1 MMKKLLFVLLIAATA
16 SVETS
21 KAQELMPPE
30 PAPVEDLRGYDW
42 HFLSQKLGNSWSSLT
57 DTQIMYRVSRAYLLQ
72 SRIIQA
78 QAVGDKRS
86 LEHYMD
92 QAMDELAVLSDQPG
106 FVSQPQFREL
116 YRTIVHEHEEYY
128 GADLDEIPEY
138 RSILARRSAMFGTRA
153 PREITKDEISVLS
166 EITPAATTEYTARV
180 HIVNRTGATQEPVIP
195 RGYDR
200 YALSRDCGNP
210 RGSLTEDQITC
221 RVSRA
226 YRLQSR
232 TIRAQADGDQYS
244 AERYMNQVMDELV
257 VLSKQSGF
265 VSQPQF
271 RELYRTIV
279 YEHETGP
286 DTGLNEP
293 QEYGEIYALRDA
305 MFEAQSRM
313 KVPTAAATSLPRIKP
328 VATTIPMTRNKL
340 VEDRVAWWLEVERR
354 DDVIRWLGRADVYF
368 PMIEQIFAE
377 EGVPDELK
385 YLAGVE
391 SGLRPRI
398 QSPAKA
404 VGMWQFIA
412 STGRAMGLR
421 IDEYVD
427 ERMDPV
433 KATRA
438 AARHLKQ
445 LYGYYGGDWQVA
457 LSGYNCSPKCVL
469 KAISRA
475 GGTRKNPPSYWQI
488 RRHLPGET
496 QGYIPKF
503 ISLALIM
510 SNPVEFGLPAVS
522 NGPEF
527 TYDEITVSGMLK
539 LETIARMVGTTTK
552 HIQELNPELRRNIL
566 PPDRTPYTLRIPP
579 NTFARFADAF
589 EQLPDEEKA
598 MPGEHRVRRG
608 ENLGRIAR
616 QYGVTVRAIQ
626 NANGLGNRTR
636 IHPND
641 RLVIPGMSGRGV
653 ARLEGTSARL
663 VAWGKRANR
672 PIAFDSKMAET
683 VRQTPV
689 KLASNTRTRSAENN
703 SSSNHTAQTQ
713 NSSSPGSTRSSITHT
728 VRRGDT
734 LSELAT
740 EYGTTVSAIQQA
752 NGLRGTRIGRGQR
765 LKIPTGRIT
774 HTVKRGENL
783 GMLANRYS
791 TTVQN
796 IRNAN
801 NLHSNTI
808 YPGQKLLIGGTSA
821 QATTHTV
828 RRGENLGL
836 IAKRYGTTVRHIM
849 NANNLRS
856 SRIYPGQKLSIGGEG
871 ADARIVH
878 TVKRGENLT
887 RIAQRYGTTVRSIR
901 NINNLRSSRIYP
913 GQRLSIDP

>member
-1 MMKKLLFVLLIAATA
+1 MKKLLFILLIAATA

-42 HFLSQKLGNSWSSLT
+42 HYFSQNLGNPWSSLT
-57 DTQIMYRVSRAYLLQ
+57 DTQILYRISRAYLLQ

-78 QAVGDKRS
+78 QAVGNTRS
-86 LEHYMD
+86 LEDYMY
-92 QAMDELAVLSDQPG
+92 QAMDELVVLSDQPG

-128 GADLDEIPEY
+128 GADLDEFPEY
-138 RSILARRSAMFGTRA
+138 WSILARRSTMFGTRA
-153 PREITKDEISVLS
+153 PREITEDEITRLS
-166 EITPAATTEYTARV
+166 EVTPAATTEYTARIPAV
-180 HIVNRTGATQEPVIP
+180 DRAGTTQEPVIP

-200 YALSRDCGNP
+200 YALSQDCGNP

-232 TIRAQADGDQYS
+232 TIRAQADGDMYS
-244 AERYMNQVMDELV
+244 AERYMNQVMNELV
-257 VLSKQSGF
+257 VLSNQPDF
-265 VSQPQF
+265 MDQPQF

-279 YEHETGP
+279 HEHETGSL
-286 DTGLNEP
+286 TGLNEP
-293 QEYGEIYALRDA
+293 REYGEIYALRDA

-313 KVPTAAATSLPRIKP
+313 EAPMAAAVNLPRINP
-328 VATTIPMTRNKL
+328 VATTIPMTQNQFVEGSVAWL
-340 VEDRVAWWLEVERR
+340 MEDRR
-354 DDVIRWLGRADVYF
+354 DMLIRMLDLADTYF
-368 PMIEQIFAE
+368 PMIEQVFAE

-385 YLAGVE
+385 YLAVGE
-391 SGLRPRI
+391 SALNPRAR
-398 QSPAKA
+398 SSASA

-412 STGRAMGLR
+412 STGRAEGLR
-421 IDEYVD
+421 IDEFVD

-438 AARHLKQ
+438 AARHLKD
-445 LYGYYGGDWQVA
+445 LYEYYGNDWQVA
-457 LSGYNCSPKCVL
+457 LAGYNCSPRCVL
-469 KAISRA
+469 RAISRA

-488 RRHLPGET
+488 RRHLPRET
-496 QGYIPKF
+496 RGYVPQF
-503 ISLALIM
+503 IAFALIM
-510 SNPVEFGLPAVS
+510 SNPAEFGLPAVS

-527 TYDEITVSGMLK
+527 TYDEVTVSGMLK
-539 LETIARMVGTTTK
+539 LETIARMVGTTTE
-552 HIQELNPELRRNIL
+552 HIQGLNPELRRGIL
-566 PPDRTPYTLRIPP
+566 PPDRTPYTLRIPA

-589 EQLPDEEKA
+589 EKLPDEEKA

-616 QYGVTVRAIQ
+616 RYGVTVRAIQ

-653 ARLEGTSARL
+653 AKLEGNSARL

-672 PIAFDSKMAET
+672 PIKFDVTMAET

-689 KLASNTRTRSAENN
+689 KLASNTRARPADNN
-703 SSSNHTAQTQ
+703 SSSDQTAQ
-713 NSSSPGSTRSSITHT
+713 NSSSPGNTKSSITHT

-734 LSELAT
+734 LWELASQ
-740 EYGTTVSAIQQA
+740 YGTTVSAIQQA
-752 NGLRGTRIGRGQR
+752 NGLSGSRIGRGQR
-765 LKIPTGRIT
+765 LKIPSGRIT
-774 HTVKRGENL
+774 HTVRRGENL
-783 GMLANRYS
+783 GMLAQRYS

-796 IRNAN
+796 IRSAN
-801 NLHSNTI
+801 NLRSNTI

-821 QATTHTV
+821 HATTHTV

-836 IAKRYGTTVRHIM
+836 IAERYGTTVRHIM

-856 SRIYPGQKLSIGGEG
+856 TRIYPGQKLSIGGTS
-871 ADARIVH
+871 ARIVH

-887 RIAQRYGTTVRSIR
+887 RIAQRYGTTVQSIR

-913 GQRLSIDP
+913 GQRLSIDS

>member
-1 MMKKLLFVLLIAATA
+1 MKQLLFVLLIAATA

-42 HFLSQKLGNSWSSLT
+42 HYLSQNLGNPWSSLT
-57 DTQIMYRVSRAYLLQ
+57 DTQILYRVSRAYLLQ

-78 QAVGDKRS
+78 QAVGNTRS
-86 LEHYMD
+86 LEDYMY
-92 QAMDELAVLSDQPG
+92 QAMDELVVLSDQSG

-128 GADLDEIPEY
+128 GADLDEFPEY
-138 RSILARRSAMFGTRA
+138 WSILARRSTMFGTRP
-153 PREITKDEISVLS
+153 PREITEDEITRLS
-166 EITPAATTEYTARV
+166 EVTPAATTEYTARIPV
-180 HIVNRTGATQEPVIP
+180 VDRAGATREPVIP

-200 YALSRDCGNP
+200 YALSQDCGNP
-210 RGSLTEDQITC
+210 RSSLTEDQITC

-232 TIRAQADGDQYS
+232 TIRAQADGDLYS
-244 AERYMNQVMDELV
+244 AERYMNQVMNELV
-257 VLSKQSGF
+257 VLSNQPDF
-265 VSQPQF
+265 VLQPQF

-279 YEHETGP
+279 HEHETGP
-286 DTGLNEP
+286 LTGLNEP

-313 KVPTAAATSLPRIKP
+313 EASMAAAVGLPRIKP
-328 VATTIPMTRNKL
+328 VATTIPMTQNEF
-340 VEDRVAWWLEVERR
+340 VEGLVAWLMKDRR
-354 DDVIRWLGRADVYF
+354 EMIIRSLDRADTYF

-385 YLAGVE
+385 YLAVGE
-391 SGLRPRI
+391 SALIPRAR
-398 QSPAKA
+398 SVANA

-421 IDEYVD
+421 IDEFVD
-427 ERMDPV
+427 ERRDPV

-438 AARHLKQ
+438 AARHLKD
-445 LYGYYGGDWQVA
+445 LYEYYGSDWQVA
-457 LSGYNCSPKCVL
+457 LAGYNCSPKCVL
-469 KAISRA
+469 RAISRA
-475 GGTRKNPPSYWQI
+475 GGTRKNPPSYWQM
-488 RRHLPGET
+488 RRHLPRET
-496 QGYIPKF
+496 RGYVPQF
-503 ISLALIM
+503 IAFALIM
-510 SNPVEFGLPAVS
+510 SNPAEFGLPAVS

-527 TYDEITVSGMLK
+527 TYDEVTVSGMLK
-539 LETIARMVGTTTK
+539 LETIARMVGTTTE
-552 HIQELNPELRRNIL
+552 HIENLNPELLRGIL
-566 PPDRTPYTLRIPP
+566 PPDRTPYTLRIPA

-616 QYGVTVRAIQ
+616 RYGVTVRAIQ

-653 ARLEGTSARL
+653 AKLEGNSARL

-672 PIAFDSKMAET
+672 PIAFDGKMAET
-683 VRQTPV
+683 VRRTPV
-689 KLASNTRTRSAENN
+689 KLASNTRTRPAESNPSSN
-703 SSSNHTAQTQ
+703 QTAQISSSQKNAQT
-713 NSSSPGSTRSSITHT
+713 SITHT

-734 LSELAT
+734 LSKLASD
-740 EYGTTVSAIQQA
+740 YGTTINAIQQA
-752 NGLRGTRIGRGQR
+752 NGLSGTRISRGQR
-765 LKIPTGRIT
+765 LKIPSGHIT
-774 HTVKRGENL
+774 HTVRRGENL
-783 GMLANRYS
+783 GMLAKRYN
-791 TTVQN
+791 TTVQG
-796 IRNAN
+796 IRSAN
-801 NLHSNTI
+801 NLRSTTI

-821 QATTHTV
+821 LATTHTV

-836 IAKRYGTTVRHIM
+836 IAERYGTTVRHIM

-856 SRIYPGQKLSIGGEG
+856 TRIYPGQQLSIGGTN
-871 ADARIVH
+871 ARIVH

-913 GQRLSIDP
+913 GQRLSIDS

>member
-1 MMKKLLFVLLIAATA
+1 MKKLLFILLVAVTA
-16 SVETS
+16 SAETS

-42 HFLSQKLGNSWSSLT
+42 HFFAQKLGNPWTSLT

-72 SRIIQA
+72 ARIIQA

-92 QAMDELAVLSDQPG
+92 QAMDELVVLSDQSG

-116 YRTIVHEHEEYY
+116 YRTIVHEYEEYF
-128 GADLDEIPEY
+128 GADLDAFPEY
-138 RSILARRSAMFGTRA
+138 RSILARRSTMFGARVQT
-153 PREITKDEISVLS
+153 EITNDEITRLS
-166 EITPAATTEYTARV
+166 EITPVATTERTTRV
-180 HIVNRTGATQEPVIP
+180 QVVDRAGTTQESIVP

-200 YALSRDCGNP
+200 YALSQDCGDR
-210 RGSLTEDQITC
+210 RGPLTEGQIMC

-232 TIRAQADGDQYS
+232 TIRTQAGGDRYS
-244 AERYMNQVMDELV
+244 AERYMNQVMDELA
-257 VLSKQSGF
+257 VLSNQSDF
-265 VSQPQF
+265 VRQPQF

-279 YEHETGP
+279 HEHETSS
-286 DTGLNEP
+286 DTGTDEP
-293 QEYGEIYALRDA
+293 QEYGEIYALRNA

-313 KVPTAAATSLPRIKP
+313 ETSMSVAVDLPKIKP
-328 VATTIPMTRNKL
+328 VTTTIPMTQNRFVEGSVSWL
-340 VEDRVAWWLEVERR
+340 MEEDRQESL
-354 DDVIRWLGRADVYF
+354 IRWLDRADTYF
-368 PMIEQIFAE
+368 PMIERIFAE
-377 EGVPDELK
+377 EGAPDELK
-385 YLAGVE
+385 YLAVGE
-391 SGLRPRI
+391 SALNPRAR
-398 QSPAKA
+398 SSASA

-433 KATRA
+433 KSTRA
-438 AARHLKQ
+438 AARHLKE
-445 LYGYYGGDWQVA
+445 LYEYYGGDWQVA
-457 LSGYNCSPKCVL
+457 LAGYNCSPRCVL
-469 KAISRA
+469 RAISRA

-488 RRHLPGET
+488 RNHLPRQT
-496 QGYIPKF
+496 QGYVPQF
-503 ISLALIM
+503 IAFALIM
-510 SNPVEFGLPAVS
+510 SNPAEFGLPAVS

-527 TYDEITVSGMLK
+527 TYDEVTVSGMLK
-539 LETIARMVGTTTK
+539 LETIAGMVGTTTE
-552 HIQELNPELRRNIL
+552 HIQDLNPELRRGIL
-566 PPDRTPYTLRIPP
+566 PPDRTPYTLRIPV
-579 NTFARFADAF
+579 NTFSRFADAF
-589 EQLPDEEKA
+589 EQLPEEEKA

-616 QYGVTVRAIQ
+616 RYGVTVRAIQ

-641 RLVIPGMSGRGV
+641 RLVIPGISGRGV
-653 ARLEGTSARL
+653 AKLEGNSARL

-672 PIAFDSKMAET
+672 PIAFDSKMAEA
-683 VRQTPV
+683 VRRTPV
-689 KLASNTRTRSAENN
+689 KLASNTRARPAENN
-703 SSSNHTAQTQ
+703 SSSNQTAQTQ
-713 NSSSPGSTRSSITHT
+713 NSSSSVSTQSSISHT

-734 LSELAT
+734 LSKLAAK
-740 EYGTTVSAIQQA
+740 YGTTVSAIQQA

-765 LKIPTGRIT
+765 LKIPGGPVT

-783 GMLANRYS
+783 GMLAKRYG

-801 NLHSNTI
+801 NLRSNTI
-808 YPGQKLLIGGTSA
+808 HPGQTLSIGGTST

-836 IAKRYGTTVRHIM
+836 IAKRYGTTVRQIM

-856 SRIYPGQKLSIGGEG
+856 SRIYPGQKLSIGGTN
-871 ADARIVH
+871 ARRVY
-878 TVKRGENLT
+878 TVKRGDNLT
-887 RIAQRYGTTVRSIR
+887 KIAERYNTTVRSIR
-901 NINNLRSSRIYP
+901 DINNLRSSRIYP

>member
-1 MMKKLLFVLLIAATA
+1 MKKLLFILLIAATA

-42 HFLSQKLGNSWSSLT
+42 HYFSQNLGNPWSSLT
-57 DTQIMYRVSRAYLLQ
+57 DTQILYRVSRAYLLQ

-78 QAVGDKRS
+78 QAVGNTRS
-86 LEHYMD
+86 LEDYMY
-92 QAMDELAVLSDQPG
+92 QAMDELVVLSDQPS

-128 GADLDEIPEY
+128 GAGLDEFPEY
-138 RSILARRSAMFGTRA
+138 WSILARRSTMFGTRA
-153 PREITKDEISVLS
+153 PRDITEDEITRLS
-166 EITPAATTEYTARV
+166 QVTPAATTEYTARIPAV
-180 HIVNRTGATQEPVIP
+180 DRAGTTQKRVVP

-200 YALSRDCGNP
+200 YALSQDCGNP
-210 RGSLTEDQITC
+210 RSLLTEDQITC

-232 TIRAQADGDQYS
+232 TIRAQADGDLYS
-244 AERYMNQVMDELV
+244 AERYMNQVMNELV
-257 VLSKQSGF
+257 VLSNQPDF
-265 VSQPQF
+265 VGQPQF

-279 YEHETGP
+279 HEHETGTL
-286 DTGLNEP
+286 TGLNEP

-313 KVPTAAATSLPRIKP
+313 EAPMAAAANLPRINP
-328 VATTIPMTRNKL
+328 VATTIPMTQNEF
-340 VEDRVAWWLEVERR
+340 VEGLVAWLMKDRR
-354 DDVIRWLGRADVYF
+354 EMIIRSLDRADTYF

-385 YLAGVE
+385 YLAVGE
-391 SGLRPRI
+391 SALIPRAR
-398 QSPAKA
+398 SVANA

-421 IDEYVD
+421 IDEFVD
-427 ERMDPV
+427 ERRDPV

-438 AARHLKQ
+438 AARHLKD
-445 LYGYYGGDWQVA
+445 LYEYYGSDWQVA
-457 LSGYNCSPKCVL
+457 LAGYNCSPKCVL
-469 KAISRA
+469 RAISRA
-475 GGTRKNPPSYWQI
+475 GGTRKNPPSYWQM
-488 RRHLPGET
+488 RRHLPRET
-496 QGYIPKF
+496 RGYVPQF
-503 ISLALIM
+503 IAFALIM
-510 SNPVEFGLPAVS
+510 SNPAEFGLPAVS

-527 TYDEITVSGMLK
+527 TYDEVTVSGMLK
-539 LETIARMVGTTTK
+539 LETIARMVGTTTE
-552 HIQELNPELRRNIL
+552 HIENLNPELLRGIL
-566 PPDRTPYTLRIPP
+566 PPDRTPYTLRIPA

-616 QYGVTVRAIQ
+616 RYGVTVRAIQ
-626 NANGLGNRTR
+626 NANGLGSRTR

-653 ARLEGTSARL
+653 AKLEGNSARL

-672 PIAFDSKMAET
+672 PIAFDGKMAET
-683 VRQTPV
+683 VRRTPV
-689 KLASNTRTRSAENN
+689 KLASITRTRPTEDN
-703 SSSNHTAQTQ
+703 SSSNQTAQ
-713 NSSSPGSTRSSITHT
+713 NSSSQENTQTSITHT

-734 LSELAT
+734 LSKLASD
-740 EYGTTVSAIQQA
+740 YGTTVNAIQQA
-752 NGLRGTRIGRGQR
+752 NGLNGTRISRGQR
-765 LKIPTGRIT
+765 LKIPSGHIT
-774 HTVKRGENL
+774 HTVRRGENL
-783 GMLANRYS
+783 GMLAKRYN
-791 TTVQN
+791 TTVRG
-796 IRNAN
+796 IRSAN
-801 NLHSNTI
+801 NLRSTTI
-808 YPGQKLLIGGTSA
+808 YPGQRLLIGGTSA
-821 QATTHTV
+821 LATTHTV

-836 IAKRYGTTVRHIM
+836 IAERYGTTVRHIM

-856 SRIYPGQKLSIGGEG
+856 TRIYPGQQLSIGGTN
-871 ADARIVH
+871 ARIVH

-913 GQRLSIDP
+913 GQRLSIDS

>member
-1 MMKKLLFVLLIAATA
+1 MKKLLFTLLIAATA
-16 SVETS
+16 SVEIS
-21 KAQELMPPE
+21 KAQEIMPPE
-30 PAPVEDLRGYDW
+30 PAPVEELRGYDW
-42 HFLSQKLGNSWSSLT
+42 HFLSRKLGNPWSSLT

-78 QAVGDKRS
+78 QAVGDTRS

-92 QAMDELAVLSDQPG
+92 QAMDELVVLSDQPG

-116 YRTIVHEHEEYY
+116 YRTIVHEHEEYF
-128 GADLDEIPEY
+128 GADLDEFPEY
-138 RSILARRSAMFGTRA
+138 RSILARRSSMFGTRA
-153 PREITKDEISVLS
+153 PKEITEDEISILS
-166 EITPAATTEYTARV
+166 EITPAATTEYAARAQV
-180 HIVNRTGATQEPVIP
+180 VDRAGTMQTPVIP

-200 YALSRDCGNP
+200 YSLSQDCGNP

-232 TIRAQADGDQYS
+232 TIRAQADGNLYS

-286 DTGLNEP
+286 ETGVTEP

-313 KVPTAAATSLPRIKP
+313 EAPMATATGLPRIEP
-328 VATTIPMTRNKL
+328 VATTIPMTQNRFVEEL
-340 VEDRVAWWLEVERR
+340 VTWLMEERR
-354 DDVIRWLGRADVYF
+354 ESLIRWLDRADTYF

-385 YLAGVE
+385 YLAIGE
-391 SGLRPRI
+391 SALNPRAR
-398 QSPAKA
+398 SSANA

-412 STGRAMGLR
+412 STGRAMDLR

-438 AARHLKQ
+438 AARHLKD
-445 LYGYYGGDWQVA
+445 LYEYYGNDWQVA
-457 LSGYNCSPKCVL
+457 LAGYNCSPKCVL
-469 KAISRA
+469 RAVSRA

-488 RRHLPGET
+488 RRHLPRQT
-496 QGYIPKF
+496 QGYVPQF
-503 ISLALIM
+503 IAFAVVM
-510 SNPVEFGLPAVS
+510 SNPAEFGLPAVS

-527 TYDEITVSGMLK
+527 TYDEVTVSGMLK
-539 LETIARMVGTTTK
+539 LETIARMVGTTIK
-552 HIQELNPELRRNIL
+552 DIQDLNPELRRGIL
-566 PPDRTPYTLRIPP
+566 PPDRTPYTLRIPA

-589 EQLPDEEKA
+589 EKLPDEEKA
-598 MPGEHRVRRG
+598 MPGEHRVSRG

-616 QYGVTVRAIQ
+616 RYGVTVRAIQ

-653 ARLEGTSARL
+653 AKLEGTSARL

-672 PIAFDSKMAET
+672 PIAFDSKMAEAA
-683 VRQTPV
+683 RRTPV
-689 KLASNTRTRSAENN
+689 KLASNARTRPAEDN
-703 SSSNHTAQTQ
+703 SSSSRTAQTQ
-713 NSSSPGSTRSSITHT
+713 NSSSPGSTQSSITHT

-734 LSELAT
+734 LSELAS

-765 LKIPTGRIT
+765 LKIPSGRIT

-783 GMLANRYS
+783 GMLAKRYS

-796 IRNAN
+796 IRSAN
-801 NLHSNTI
+801 SLRSNTI

-821 QATTHTV
+821 QTTTHTV
-828 RRGENLGL
+828 RQGENLGL
-836 IAKRYGTTVRHIM
+836 IARRYGTTVRQIM

-856 SRIYPGQKLSIGGEG
+856 SRIYPGQKLSIGGG
-871 ADARIVH
+871 DANPRIVH